1 MNIIDK
7 AIGIFN
13 PQKALNRE
21 VARKRLDILA
31 SYSNYGANRTK
42 KNMIGWQTRSQSPD
56 DDIVKNIPLLRE
68 RSRDLFSGG
77 ATLATG
83 AIKTISTNVVGAGLR
98 PNAQIDFEF
107 LGLTDDEADQWE
119 LQAEREFRLWAE
131 NPNCD
136 ATRLNNFYEMQY
148 LAFMSVLLSGDVFAT
163 LPIIPRPNSIY
174 DLRVELIEA
183 DFVCNPTKIDSTK
196 DILEGVEVG
205 EWGDPLAYHIA
216 KYHPKS
222 SKAMKNEW
230 KRIPAYGA
238 KSGRRN
244 VLHLLTMERPNQ
256 RRGVPLLSPV
266 VETLKQLGRYTDAEL
281 TAAVISGMF
290 SVFIKTEDPQ
300 NPLGESS
307 IPYDQQIDS
316 NDENSYE
323 MGAGAIMALEPNQ
336 SIEIANPGRPNTA
349 FDGFITSLARQVGVA
364 LELPYELL
372 IKHFTAS
379 YSASRAALL
388 EAWKMFRMKRVWL
401 SSNFCQPIYEEW
413 LTEAILKGR
422 IQAKGFFDDPAI
434 RQAWCGVEWVG
445 PSQGQ
450 IDPVKEAN
458 AAAIRVEQ
466 GFSTRER
473 EAMEL
478 TGGNFSTINKIRI
491 KEERLRRDGELVTDN
506 NGLPIGTA
514 EDIANKNVNIA
525 NNEVQ
530 AKLKLIEGLSNI

>member
-1 MNIIDK
+1 MNLIDK
-7 AIGIFN
+7 TIAVFS

-21 VARKRLDILA
+21 VARKRLEILA
-31 SYSNYGANRTK
+31 NYGNYGANQQK
-42 KNMIGWQTRSQSPD
+42 KTMIGWQTRSQSPD
-56 DDIVKNIPLLRE
+56 EDIVKFIPLLRE
-68 RSRDLFSGG
+68 RSRDLFAGVP
-77 ATLATG
+77 LATG

-107 LGLTDDEADQWE
+107 LGLTDEEADKWE
-119 LQAEREFRLWAE
+119 QQVEREFALWAE

-148 LAFMSVLLSGDVFAT
+148 LAFMSVLMSGDVFAT
-163 LPIIPRPNSIY
+163 LPIIPRVNAPY

-183 DFVCNPTKIDSTK
+183 DYVCSPRVVDSTK
-196 DILEGVEVG
+196 NILEGVEVG
-205 EWGDPLAYHIA
+205 DWGDPLAYYIA

-222 SKAMKNEW
+222 SKAMQNTW

-238 KSGRRN
+238 KTGRRN

-266 VETLKQLGRYTDAEL
+266 IETLKQLGRYTDAEL

-300 NPLGESS
+300 NPLGESA
-307 IPYDQQIDS
+307 IPYSDQIDTQ
-316 NDENSYE
+316 DENSYE
-323 MGAGAIMALEPNQ
+323 MGAGVIMALEPNQ

-349 FDGFITSLARQVGVA
+349 FDGFITSLARQIGVA

-401 SSNFCQPIYEEW
+401 ASNFCQPIYEEW

-422 IQAKGFFDDPAI
+422 IEAKGFFDDAAI
-434 RQAWCGVEWVG
+434 KQAWCGVEWVG

-450 IDPVKEAN
+450 IDPIKEAN
-458 AAAIRVEQ
+458 AAKIRVEQ

-478 TGGNFSTINKIRI
+478 TGGNFSIINKVRI
-491 KEERLRRDGELVTDN
+491 KEERLRREGELVTDN
-506 NGLPIGTA
+506 NGLPINKV
-514 EDIANKNVNIA
+514 EQLANDENQIKAAQAQANIKLFESI
-525 NNEVQ
+525 NN
-530 AKLKLIEGLSNI
+530 I